1 MYFSVMHLSVLLL
14 GETHSR
20 GCEALNLPDIEM
32 NLAAK

>member
-14 GETHSR
+14 GESRSR
-20 GCEALNLPDIEM
+20 GSQALNLPDIEM